1 MQLLSKDAPLEV
13 SLTKMKKI
21 IDDLGYKIRLS
32 KEKNP
37 VKNSFSVNLSFE
49 GANNYI
55 FSNGKGSLSQSS
67 LASAYGEF
75 IERLQTNLYFND
87 YYLENRDFFPDQ
99 KGFDKNSDF
108 LDEDIKKYY
117 TLEGIEKDDFLDFN
131 SNNFSQI
138 ISLPFI
144 NQTSQKKV
152 YFPINLLANLY
163 ASNGLSTGNT
173 KDEAKVQALC
183 EIFERNV
190 KIKVIKDGLSLPE
203 FPKEILNNFSKIA
216 EDIKSL
222 EEKGFKIKVYD
233 SSLGGIY
240 PVTAIAF
247 INPKNNTL
255 FLSFGSHPILEVSIE
270 RTLTELLQGREIDEL
285 DSFEKPTFDMEDIAS
300 NSNLESHFVDSNAKV
315 GLQFLS
321 AKKIICLYSLEV

>member
-99 KGFDKNSDF
+99 KLFDKNSDF

-144 NQTSQKKV
+144 NQTSQKK
-152 YFPINLLANLY
+152 Y
-163 ASNGLSTGNT
+163 
-173 KDEAKVQALC
+173 
-183 EIFERNV
+183 IF
-190 KIKVIKDGLSLPE
+190 L
-203 FPKEILNNFSKIA
+203 
-216 EDIKSL
+216 
-222 EEKGFKIKVYD
+222 
-233 SSLGGIY
+233 
-240 PVTAIAF
+240 
-247 INPKNNTL
+247 
-255 FLSFGSHPILEVSIE
+255 
-270 RTLTELLQGREIDEL
+270 
-285 DSFEKPTFDMEDIAS
+285 
-300 NSNLESHFVDSNAKV
+300 
-315 GLQFLS
+315 
-321 AKKIICLYSLEV
+321 

>member
-55 FSNGKGSLSQSS
+55 FSNGKGSISDSC

-99 KGFDKNSDF
+99 KAFDKDSDF

-131 SNNFSQI
+131 SNDSSKI

-163 ASNGLSTGNT
+163 ASNGLSTGKT

-190 KIKVIKDGLSLPE
+190 
-203 FPKEILNNFSKIA
+203 
-216 EDIKSL
+216 
-222 EEKGFKIKVYD
+222 
-233 SSLGGIY
+233 
-240 PVTAIAF
+240 
-247 INPKNNTL
+247 
-255 FLSFGSHPILEVSIE
+255 
-270 RTLTELLQGREIDEL
+270 
-285 DSFEKPTFDMEDIAS
+285 
-300 NSNLESHFVDSNAKV
+300 
-315 GLQFLS
+315 
-321 AKKIICLYSLEV
+321 

>member
-1 MQLLSKDAPLEV
+1 MQLLSKDAPLEI

-55 FSNGKGSLSQSS
+55 FSNGKDSRSRSSLS
-67 LASAYGEF
+67 SAYGEF

-99 KGFDKNSDF
+99 KGFDKKSDF

-144 NQTSQKKV
+144 NQTSKKKV
-152 YFPINLLANLY
+152 TFPINLLANLY

-190 KIKVIKDGLSLPE
+190 KIKVIRGRLCPTH
-203 FPKEILNNFSKIA
+203 FPNETLNSSVKTA
-216 EDIKSL
+216 EHNKCL
-222 EEKGFKIKVYD
+222 VEKGLKI
-233 SSLGGIY
+233 
-240 PVTAIAF
+240 T
-247 INPKNNTL
+247 
-255 FLSFGSHPILEVSIE
+255 
-270 RTLTELLQGREIDEL
+270 
-285 DSFEKPTFDMEDIAS
+285 
-300 NSNLESHFVDSNAKV
+300 
-315 GLQFLS
+315 
-321 AKKIICLYSLEV
+321 